1 MNTMIDLELW
11 QNIKAGDRQSFSI
24 AYDQN
29 IDQLIRYGSRFTQDA
44 TLVEDCLH
52 DLFVYV
58 WQNREKLSDTDSIRN
73 YLMVSLRRSII
84 KRSKKVSQSQ
94 GEINDHDVAFGTELS
109 IEEIISQ
116 TEINAEKA
124 EKIKNA
130 FDQLSA
136 RQKEAIYL
144 KYYNDKDYEDICE
157 ILDISYQ
164 SARNLVSSGIKKLRD
179 IMTVISLLITW
190 CLMS

>member
-1 MNTMIDLELW
+1 MNTMTDLELW

-24 AYDQN
+24 AYNQN

-84 KRSKKVSQSQ
+84 KKVKKVSKSQ
-94 GEINDHDVAFGTELS
+94 NEINDHDVAFGTELS
-109 IEEIISQ
+109 IEEILSQ
-116 TEINAEKA
+116 TEMDAEKA
-124 EKIKNA
+124 EKIKRA
-130 FDQLSA
+130 FDKLSA

-157 ILDISYQ
+157 ILEISYQ

-179 IMTVISLLITW
+179 IMSMVIALAMWDIFS
-190 CLMS
+190 

>member
-1 MNTMIDLELW
+1 MTDLELW

-24 AYDQN
+24 AYNQN
-29 IDQLIRYGSRFTQDA
+29 IDQLIKYGSRFTQDA
-44 TLVEDCLH
+44 SLVEDCLH

-84 KRSKKVSQSQ
+84 KKAKKVSQSQ
-94 GEINDHDVAFGTELS
+94 NEINDHDTAFGTELS
-109 IEEIISQ
+109 IEDILAQ
-116 TEINAEKA
+116 TEMDAERA
-124 EKIKNA
+124 EKIKRA

-157 ILDISYQ
+157 VLDISYQ

-179 IMTVISLLITW
+179 VMSLAIV
-190 CLMS
+190 LMSWLFWS

>member
-1 MNTMIDLELW
+1 MITMTDLELW
-11 QNIKAGDRQSFSI
+11 QNIKVGDRQSFSI
-24 AYDQN
+24 AYNQN
-29 IDQLIRYGSRFTQDA
+29 IDQLIQYGSRFTKDA

-58 WQNREKLSDTDSIRN
+58 WQNRQKLSDTDSIRN

-84 KRSKKVSQSQ
+84 KKVKKVSQSQ
-94 GEINDHDVAFGTELS
+94 NEINDHDTAFGTALS
-109 IEEIISQ
+109 IEDILTQ
-116 TEINAEKA
+116 TEMDEEKA
-124 EKIKNA
+124 KRIKKA
-130 FDQLSA
+130 FEGLSA

-157 ILDISYQ
+157 ILNISYQ

-179 IMTVISLLITW
+179 ILSLMVILAMVFIS
-190 CLMS
+190 

>member
-1 MNTMIDLELW
+1 MTDLELW

-52 DLFVYV
+52 DLFVYI

-84 KRSKKVSQSQ
+84 KKVKKVSQAQ
-94 GEINDHDVAFGTELS
+94 NEITDHDVAFGTELS
-109 IEEIISQ
+109 IEDILSQ
-116 TEINAEKA
+116 TEMNAERA
-124 EKIKNA
+124 EKIKRA
-130 FDQLSA
+130 FDRLSA

-157 ILDISYQ
+157 VLDISYQ

-179 IMTVISLLITW
+179 ILMMTIT
-190 CLMS
+190 LTLFIFGL

>member
-1 MNTMIDLELW
+1 MSDLEIW
-11 QNIKAGDRQSFSI
+11 QNIKAGDRQSFSM

-29 IDQLIRYGSRFTQDA
+29 IDQLIRYGSRFTRDA

-52 DLFVYV
+52 DLFVYI

-84 KRSKKVSQSQ
+84 RKVKEVSKSQ
-94 GEINDHDVAFGTELS
+94 GEINDHDNAFGTELS
-109 IEEIISQ
+109 IEDILTK
-116 TEINAEKA
+116 TEMDAEKA
-124 EKIKNA
+124 TKMRIAFEK
-130 FDQLSA
+130 LSA

-144 KYYNDKDYEDICE
+144 KYYNDMDYEGICE
-157 ILDISYQ
+157 MLNISYQ

-179 IMTVISLLITW
+179 ILAVVVMTIQWLTLG
-190 CLMS
+190 